1 MAYSPLPVTED
12 AAPPPAPAP
21 AGSTLQTAIYMVLWI
36 ISSNFTILFNKYL
49 IDTIGFGYPILLTC
63 WHLVFAAVVTQILA
77 RTTTL
82 LDSRHQLP
90 ISGRFFIRTILPI
103 GIVSSGSLVCS
114 NVVYLYL
121 SVAFIQMLKAASPVA
136 VLFTSWAMGVADPTM
151 TAIVNVLCIV
161 AGVGLASAGEVDM
174 SMIGTVIQLAGIMF
188 EALRVV
194 LIQKMLSNEGLKM
207 DALVGLYYY
216 APVCAVMNLVVGAAL
231 EMPHFKYEDLERAGF
246 MMLILNAAVAL
257 LLNFTSM
264 VLIGKTSGLVTTLT
278 GIFKNILLIGCSV
291 LFWHTKIST
300 IQVVGY
306 SVSLA
311 GLIHY
316 SFGTEKI
323 LGALKGALAM
333 VTGAVGAASVSGE
346 KFRPSRR
353 MRIGLVIAFITLLSI
368 CIFLAYMR
376 HIEAS
381 PLEWVWSTTGGT
393 V

>member
-1 MAYSPLPVTED
+1 
-12 AAPPPAPAP
+12 
-21 AGSTLQTAIYMVLWI
+21 
-36 ISSNFTILFNKYL
+36 
-49 IDTIGFGYPILLTC
+49 
-63 WHLVFAAVVTQILA
+63 
-77 RTTTL
+77 
-82 LDSRHQLP
+82 
-90 ISGRFFIRTILPI
+90 
-103 GIVSSGSLVCS
+103 
-114 NVVYLYL
+114 
-121 SVAFIQMLKAASPVA
+121 
-136 VLFTSWAMGVADPTM
+136 MGVADPTM

-174 SMIGTVIQLAGIMF
+174 SMVGTVIQLAGIMF

-333 VTGAVGAASVSGE
+333 VTGAFGAASVSGE

-353 MRIGLVIAFITLLSI
+353 MRIGLVIAFITVLSI